1 MYDITY
7 RLKFWRENGLEQSD
21 IDNLTQDAI
30 NEIER
35 LRWENTNMEKLWGK
49 SEGTWMKIR
58 DEQDAEIE
66 RLREVVMLLVAYDE
80 HDEDIQK
87 GAVMWDVLIESAH
100 AALQE
105 KE

>member
-1 MYDITY
+1 MDIV
-7 RLKFWRENGLEQSD
+7 
-21 IDNLTQDAI
+21 
-30 NEIER
+30 ER
-35 LRWENTNMEKLWGK
+35 LRDTTRPPPTREETA
-49 SEGTWMKIR
+49 
-58 DEQDAEIE
+58 DEIE

-100 AALQE
+100 AALKE